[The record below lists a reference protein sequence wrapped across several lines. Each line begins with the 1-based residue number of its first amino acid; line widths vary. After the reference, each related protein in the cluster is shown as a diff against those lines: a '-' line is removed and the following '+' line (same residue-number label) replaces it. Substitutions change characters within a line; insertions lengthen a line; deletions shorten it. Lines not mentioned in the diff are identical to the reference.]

1 MSLVSKDSIIKACAD
16 AFKEGTGAESVKV
29 GELAAGILAAIG
41 DGSGGLPSGWAT
53 GQFNTTPAT
62 MYGEFEIDHG
72 LGAVP
77 NVVMIFCENKALAGY
92 VVKGVLRLNY
102 LEEYVEEED
111 LYYPAI
117 SSGRMIYC
125 NSGGT
130 NLMQAGDSGVG
141 LDTDRTIHIPKG
153 GANVMYLPAFTYRW
167 LAIRLEV

>member
-1 MSLVSKDSIIKACAD
+1 MATAKEKLTALADAIREKTGEAGLLSLDDMTSLVSAL
-16 AFKEGTGAESVKV
+16 EV
-29 GELAAGILAAIG
+29 G
-41 DGSGGLPSGWAT
+41 GGLPSGWAT

-77 NVVMIFCENKALAGY
+77 NVVMIFCENKTLAGY

-130 NLMQAGDSGVG
+130 NLMQAGDNGSG